1 MRDKG
6 KCFPLLVLHP
16 KPKKSSARVSN
27 CSPIRVFEAPFY
39 NIFLFLR
46 VIPGNWLLQS
56 RLLPLP
62 LQQKEEEVKFK
73 CIESRKR
80 RKNKKRPSLPF
91 LFPPTKKKHWRP
103 VFLTRLFPLR
113 FWGKCAHVVAR
124 QMTPGYITFSSSR
137 HVGNDGD
144 IKHGNRDIIEAR
156 GEGDVTTKKN
166 VA

>member
-39 NIFLFLR
+39 NIFYSCESFREIDCCSLGCYR
-46 VIPGNWLLQS
+46 YH
-56 RLLPLP
+56 
-62 LQQKEEEVKFK
+62 QQKEEVKFK
-73 CIESRKR
+73 CIESGKR
-80 RKNKKRPSLPF
+80 RKNKKGLPY
-91 LFPPTKKKHWRP
+91 LSSSHQKKHWRP
-103 VFLTRLFPLR
+103 VFLTRLFPLH

-156 GEGDVTTKKN
+156 GEGDGTTKKT
-166 VA
+166 